1 VSTTKQLKGV
11 ILVSFEFPP
20 RRLSKMSDEVEKIAK
35 FLSKEKIK
43 TWVITFDDWRS
54 GIEKINDFLI
64 IHRIPYPV
72 PNNISFLAMIMNLKP
87 AYQSVI
93 ASILH
98 SSKIDLIHLFD
109 WTTLPIIIPWKNELK
124 VKTVLSL
131 PNLQIL
137 RDSATSPYNQGIKKI
152 ELLGMET
159 VTKIIVPSKEVASSI
174 KKHYNINENKITIV
188 SQKEKKF
195 SEKISEIYNEI
206 IV

>member
-1 VSTTKQLKGV
+1 MSTTKQLKGV